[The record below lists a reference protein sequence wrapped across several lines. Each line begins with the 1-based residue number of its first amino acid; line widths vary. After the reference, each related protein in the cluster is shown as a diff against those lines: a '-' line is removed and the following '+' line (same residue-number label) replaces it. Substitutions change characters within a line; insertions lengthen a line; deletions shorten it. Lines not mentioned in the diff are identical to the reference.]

1 SPSPGY
7 VVTQSATQSEMLNYG
22 STFVG
27 VSLFAV
33 KFDFKVCFMY
43 SNISVLTDD
52 RSLHSKAQ
60 AVIFFHR
67 ATEWHLRNTP
77 QEPHTAFQ
85 KQIWFNVESPTT
97 AAKKPDLDNLCN
109 LTLKKTGMK
118 DDFVLPKKDRL
129 VRWIVS
135 NNNDLMLERH
145 MKINVCG
152 AGFCSRPTE
161 IGRFYL
167 PFHWDCT
174 TVKVNMS
181 LVAGTVPVGLNK
193 HWYKQ
198 QNRKSYYNWKINW
211 ISHS

>member
-22 STFVG
+22 ST
-27 VSLFAV
+27 
-33 KFDFKVCFMY
+33 FDFKVCFMY

-109 LTLKKTGMK
+109 LTLTEKTGMK

-174 TVKVNMS
+174 TVKVNIESYKLLLLSVSSMVLMEMNGGANILWYNS
-181 LVAGTVPVGLNK
+181 KCLEGL
-193 HWYKQ
+193 Q
-198 QNRKSYYNWKINW
+198 D
-211 ISHS
+211 